1 LPFGRFLSIIVSIMA
16 LIVQKFGGTSVGS
29 IERIQ
34 KVAERCLQ
42 SSAQG
47 NDLVVVVSAMA
58 GETNRLIGL
67 ASEITG
73 TPVPREMDVLVT
85 TGEQVSIAL
94 LAIAIEAAGGKARSF
109 LANQIGLRTDNLHG
123 KARIQNVENEK
134 MHQAMSNGEIV
145 VVAGFQGV
153 DQDGNITTLG
163 RGGSDTSAVALAAAL
178 NADVCE
184 IYTDVDGIYTTDPGI
199 CHKAQKI
206 ERIAFQEMLEL
217 ASLGAKVL
225 QVRSVEFAMKY
236 NVPIHVRSSFT
247 GDTGSWVCAEEESME
262 KVVVR
267 GVACDRDAAKITI
280 QSVRDVPGIAAQIFE
295 PLSEA
300 GINVD
305 VILQNVSFD
314 DTTDLT
320 FTVSSGDLA
329 LAEQLT
335 QKVID
340 QLGSTG
346 ITSDSKVAKVSVV
359 GAGMRSHSGVA
370 ATAFRALAK
379 AGINIQM
386 ISTSEI
392 KISCVV
398 HENDAENAV
407 RALHSEFG
415 LDAEA

>member
-1 LPFGRFLSIIVSIMA
+1 MA

-34 KVAERCLQ
+34 KIAARCIDSQ
-42 SSAQG
+42 SKG
-47 NDLVVVVSAMA
+47 NSLVVVVSAMA

-67 ASEITG
+67 ASELTD
-73 TPVPREMDVLVT
+73 TPSPREMDVLVT

-94 LAIAIEAAGGKARSF
+94 LAIAIEAAGGRARSF
-109 LANQIGLRTDNLHG
+109 IANQIGLRTDNLHG
-123 KARIQNVENEK
+123 KARIQAIESDK
-134 MHQAMSNGEIV
+134 MHEAIKEGEIV
-145 VVAGFQGV
+145 IVAGFQGV
-153 DQDGNITTLG
+153 DEDGNITTLG

-184 IYTDVDGIYTTDPGI
+184 IYTDVNGIYTTDPGM
-199 CHKAQKI
+199 CPAARKI
-206 ERIAFQEMLEL
+206 ERIAFEEMLEL

-236 NVPIHVRSSFT
+236 NVPIHVRSSFSPES
-247 GDTGSWVCAEEESME
+247 GSWVCAEEESME
-262 KVVVR
+262 EVVVR
-267 GVACDRDAAKITI
+267 GVACDRNAAKITI
-280 QSVRDVPGIAAQIFE
+280 QSVEDTPGIAAQIFE

-305 VILQNVSFD
+305 VILQNVSFN

-320 FTVSSGDLA
+320 FTVSSTDLA
-329 LAEQLT
+329 LAENIT
-335 QKVID
+335 RDVMAA
-340 QLGSTG
+340 LGTTG
-346 ITSDSKVAKVSVV
+346 ITSDSAVAKVSVV

-398 HENDAENAV
+398 HEDDAENAV
-407 RALHSEFG
+407 RALHTEFG
-415 LDAEA
+415 LDSEE

>member
-1 LPFGRFLSIIVSIMA
+1 MA
-16 LIVQKFGGTSVGS
+16 LIVQKFGGTSVRS
-29 IERIQ
+29 IERIK
-34 KVAERCLQ
+34 KVAERCMESQ
-42 SSAQG
+42 AKG
-47 NDLVVVVSAMA
+47 NGLVVVVSAMA
-58 GETNRLIGL
+58 GETNRLIEL
-67 ASEITG
+67 ASDITD
-73 TPVPREMDVLVT
+73 TPSPREMDVLVT

-94 LAIAIEAAGGKARSF
+94 LSIAINAAGGHARSF
-109 LANQIGLRTDNLHG
+109 VANQIGLRTDNLHG
-123 KARIQNVENEK
+123 KARIQAVESKK
-134 MHQAMSNGEIV
+134 MHEAMSEGAIV

-153 DQDGNITTLG
+153 DEDGNITTLG

-178 NADVCE
+178 DADVCE
-184 IYTDVDGIYTTDPGI
+184 IYTDVDGIYTTDPGM
-199 CHKAQKI
+199 CDKAQKI
-206 ERIAFQEMLEL
+206 DRISFEEMLEL

-247 GDTGSWVCAEEESME
+247 SDHGSWVCAEEESME
-262 KVVVR
+262 EVVVR

-295 PLSEA
+295 PLSAA

-314 DTTDLT
+314 TTTDLT
-320 FTVSSGDLA
+320 FTVSSGDLV
-329 LAEQLT
+329 LAEQIT
-335 QKVID
+335 QDVMGT
-340 QLGSTG
+340 LGTTG
-346 ITSDSKVAKVSVV
+346 VSSDSKVAKVSVV

-398 HENDAENAV
+398 HEDDAEDAV

-415 LDAEA
+415 LDTEA